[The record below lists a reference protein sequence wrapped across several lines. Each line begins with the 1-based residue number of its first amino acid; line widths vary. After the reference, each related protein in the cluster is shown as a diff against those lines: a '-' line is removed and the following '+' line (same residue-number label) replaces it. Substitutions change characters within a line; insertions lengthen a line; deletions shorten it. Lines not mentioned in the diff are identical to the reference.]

1 MPAVTV
7 VGSLNLDIV
16 VGVDRLPGRGET
28 VVGSTVQNLPGGK
41 GANQAAAAAA
51 LGADVAMVGRV
62 GADAAGTTLL
72 ADLRERGVD
81 VTAVATSADLPTGTA
96 TVAVERATGE
106 NLIVVAPGANA
117 AVSADDV
124 RVDAVRQAQVVL
136 VQLEVPIAAVAA
148 AVDHARGI
156 VVLNPAPPADLS
168 PDLLAR
174 VDVLVPNEQELV
186 RLAGRD
192 SDRSPDSLAGLA
204 RTVTAR
210 DVVITLGSRGALVVP
225 ADGPAELVPAPG
237 VDAVDTTGAG
247 DCFCGA
253 LAVALA
259 EGRPLAQAT
268 RLACAAA
275 ATSTT
280 GEGARGA
287 LPLHFAG

>member
-28 VVGSTVQNLPGGK
+28 VLGATVRTLPGGK

-62 GADAAGTTLL
+62 GRDDAGRLL
-72 ADLRERGVD
+72 VADLRARGVD
-81 VTAVATSADLPTGTA
+81 VTAIGSDEAPTGTA
-96 TVAVERATGE
+96 TVAVESPSGE
-106 NLIVVAPGANA
+106 NLIIVAPGANA
-117 AVSADDV
+117 ALTPDDV
-124 RVDAVRQAQVVL
+124 RIDAVANAKVLL
-136 VQLEVPIAAVAA
+136 VQLEISDAAVAA
-148 AVDHARGI
+148 AVGHAHGT
-156 VVLNPAPPADLS
+156 VVLNPAPPADLA
-168 PDLLAR
+168 PEVLDR
-174 VDVLVPNEQELV
+174 VDVLVPNERELA

-192 SDRSPDSLAGLA
+192 GDGSIESLVDLA
-204 RTVTAR
+204 RCVTAR
-210 DVVITLGSRGALVVP
+210 DVVVTLGARGALVVP
-225 ADGPAELVPAPG
+225 AAGAAELVAAPE
-237 VDAVDTTGAG
+237 VAVVDTTGAG

-259 EGRPLAQAT
+259 AGHPLATAA

-275 ATSTT
+275 AVSTT

-287 LPLHFAG
+287 LPQQFVR